1 MNSGYSA
8 IDSILELVANDSF
21 VSQYDVLLYEH
32 TTVKR
37 QLKLRVD
44 FIDQSILF
52 TNDFI
57 GADKRK
63 YAFHWQ
69 RADGTWLVRWDNAP
83 HFPKL
88 ASFPHHQHDYRSGSE
103 IVTDSVNI
111 TLAEV
116 LAYIR
121 SQLTHPNV

>member
-8 IDSILELVANDSF
+8 INSILELLANDSF
-21 VSQYDVLLYEH
+21 VSRYDVLLYEH
-32 TTVKR
+32 TTLKF
-37 QLKLRVD
+37 QLKLRVE
-44 FIDQSILF
+44 FIDQSVLF

-69 RADGTWLVRWDNAP
+69 RADETWLVRWDNAL

-88 ASFPHHQHDYRSGSE
+88 ASFPHHKHDYQSGSE
-103 IVTDSVNI
+103 ILPIASTSPYPKYWH
-111 TLAEV
+111 TSAL
-116 LAYIR
+116 
-121 SQLTHPNV
+121 S